1 MVGIGWAKEMKI
13 TKARLLQII
22 REEVELHEK
31 YVEESVIELDE
42 ETLEELSKE
51 AGIKAIEGEIDTDE
65 EAGNLEQDSGV
76 DEDRLFDPKTGKPVK
91 PDDGTNQ
98 DDI

>member
-1 MVGIGWAKEMKI
+1 MVGIRWAKKMKI

-31 YVEESVIELDE
+31 YVEENVLELDE

-51 AGIKAIEGEIDTDE
+51 EARAAIEDEIKADKKV
-65 EAGNLEQDSGV
+65 GNLEEVGQAT
-76 DEDRLFDPKTGKPVK
+76 EDRIIKPGNGVLKPKTKPK
-91 PDDGTNQ
+91 N
-98 DDI
+98 DI

>member
-1 MVGIGWAKEMKI
+1 MGVRIIGGRPTINKRRINRKLGSVN
-13 TKARLLQII
+13 KDCLQ
-22 REEVELHEK
+22 K
-31 YVEESVIELDE
+31 VEE
-42 ETLEELSKE
+42 
-51 AGIKAIEGEIDTDE
+51 AIKGEIRADK
-65 EAGNLEQDSGV
+65 EAGNLEEDSGV

>member
-42 ETLEELSKE
+42 ETLEELSEKD
-51 AGIKAIEGEIDTDE
+51 GIKAIEGEINTDKK
-65 EAGNLEQDSGV
+65 AGNLEQDSGV

-91 PDDGTNQ
+91 PVNGTKPR
-98 DDI
+98 